1 MRTSTSSSRSERR
14 ASQHQ
19 RIATPRQSGLDQE
32 ERDRH
37 AFQASTIE
45 CPSHVLPLQGQS
57 APTTP
62 PSVTPTTGAHGPP
75 ILFADSDHTPCAV
88 NLGPVE
94 QVAIS
99 GGPEMVEAEIKKV
112 PLLAHNEG
120 TICASQESVE
130 NVSDFPLTK
139 ADSDKNGADA
149 PTSSISTGSDATQS
163 IVAEREKARMQDNR
177 VLATPHSGLL
187 VGASTNWYPR
197 DPYDSDI
204 EADQE
209 DMQMDFSTA
218 MDKDDDESDPGFG
231 VLPNTTF
238 HPLLAYQPHLYGHG
252 PNLKQDDP
260 IVEDTGSGLGAD
272 SAMEDATTESRKVD
286 VPATATRTLQP
297 FSWVP
302 TSTFDAFRAIF
313 PGIPIAHPQMTTFI
327 DDSVPGF
334 QHRMLT
340 DPYGV
345 DAAISEETRIQQT
358 APPQDIAWPF
368 VSDGAHPS
376 PSVKG
381 RSSKGLQFVHAKH
394 SSTFGSTVFPS
405 QTISH
410 PCFPSPSPP
419 TSKVD
424 PVPISSPTC
433 RPIELQKEEVKDLEG
448 EIYLEPSVI
457 PVVQREASPPR
468 YV

>member
-1 MRTSTSSSRSERR
+1 MLSSRSERR

-19 RIATPRQSGLDQE
+19 RIATPPRPSGLDQE
-32 ERDRH
+32 ERDGH
-37 AFQASTIE
+37 ALQASTIE
-45 CPSHVLPLQGQS
+45 CPSHALPLQGQS
-57 APTTP
+57 APTTAL
-62 PSVTPTTGAHGPP
+62 SVTKTTRAHGPP
-75 ILFADSDHTPCAV
+75 IRFADSDHTPCAV
-88 NLGPVE
+88 NLGLVE
-94 QVAIS
+94 RVAIS
-99 GGPEMVEAEIKKV
+99 GGPEMAEADIKKV

-120 TICASQESVE
+120 AIGASQESVE
-130 NVSDFPLTK
+130 NAGDFPLTK
-139 ADSDKNGADA
+139 ADRNKNGADA
-149 PTSSISTGSDATQS
+149 PTSSVGTGSDATQS
-163 IVAEREKARMQDNR
+163 IVAEREKARVQDNR

-197 DPYDSDI
+197 DPYDSNI

-252 PNLKQDDP
+252 LNLKQDDS
-260 IVEDTGSGLGAD
+260 IIEDTGSGLGAD

-302 TSTFDAFRAIF
+302 PSTYGAFHAIF
-313 PGIPIAHPQMTTFI
+313 PGVPIAHPQMTTFV

-334 QHRMLT
+334 QHRMLNN
-340 DPYGV
+340 PYGV
-345 DAAISEETRIQQT
+345 DTAISEETRIQQT
-358 APPQDIAWPF
+358 APPQDIAWPL

-381 RSSKGLQFVHAKH
+381 RLSKGLQFFHAKH
-394 SSTFGSTVFPS
+394 SSTSGSTVFPS
-405 QTISH
+405 RTTSH
-410 PCFPSPSPP
+410 LCFPSPSPP
-419 TSKVD
+419 TSRVE

-433 RPIELQKEEVKDLEG
+433 RPIEPQKEEVKDLEG
-448 EIYLEPSVI
+448 EIYPEPSVI
-457 PVVQREASPPR
+457 PVVQREASRPR